1 DTAIA
6 YEIIEKAGAFLK
18 YNGETIAQGREAA
31 KAILAEKPEMIEK
44 IKKEVVAKVNA
55 GATITK

>member
-1 DTAIA
+1 
-6 YEIIEKAGAFLK
+6 
-18 YNGETIAQGREAA
+18 QGREAA